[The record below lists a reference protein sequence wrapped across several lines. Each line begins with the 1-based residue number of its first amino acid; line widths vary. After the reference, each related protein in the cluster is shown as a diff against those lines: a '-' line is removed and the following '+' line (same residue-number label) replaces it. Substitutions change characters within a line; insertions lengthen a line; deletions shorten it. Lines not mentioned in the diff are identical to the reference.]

1 MIQND
6 RGGIPRIM
14 STYTE
19 QAIDILYRPLS
30 RILSWEWVIQESI
43 VCELESKLLFALKI
57 YGIKNE
63 CQGVRLLGMLY
74 MNYKF
79 LVIKLC
85 DSSYVICLT
94 LHAIEDNLSP

>member
-19 QAIDILYRPLS
+19 QAIDRPLS
-30 RILSWEWVIQESI
+30 RILSWEWVIIQESI

-94 LHAIEDNLSP
+94 LHAIKDNLSP